1 MFFSMYLSS
10 WTIYP
15 IYNTM
20 SMRKQIQILQNI
32 VSRKGSSKILTF
44 SVPHVF
50 KALQLLQKDHF
61 VSRASFC
68 KNLYMGEGAVKTMI
82 GHLKDESMVDST
94 KSGTFLTSK
103 GSNFIKNLTAV
114 IAAESEIKK
123 CQIAQGK
130 FNYAVILKKYATATK
145 SGMEQ
150 RDYAILYGATG
161 ATTLVYREGRF
172 VFPNENIDCL
182 INDKT
187 TKRRLLTALQP
198 ENGDLIIIAS
208 ATEPFVA
215 EIAAKNSALWT
226 LATHSK

>member
-1 MFFSMYLSS
+1 
-10 WTIYP
+10 
-15 IYNTM
+15 M
-20 SMRKQIQILQNI
+20 STRKQIQILQNI
-32 VSRKGSSKILTF
+32 VSRKGSAKVLTF

-50 KALQLLQKDHF
+50 KALQMLHKDQF

-68 KNLYMGEGAVKTMI
+68 KSLHMGEGAVKTMI
-82 GHLKDESMVDST
+82 SHLREESMVDST

-114 IAAESEIKK
+114 ISAESEIKK

-130 FNYAVILKKYATATK
+130 FNYAMILKKYATATK
-145 SGMEQ
+145 SGVEQ

-161 ATTLVYREGRF
+161 ATTLVCREGRF

-182 INDKT
+182 ADDET
-187 TKRRLLTALQP
+187 TRRTLLTKLQP

-208 ATEPFVA
+208 AMEPFVA

-226 LATHSK
+226 LATHNK